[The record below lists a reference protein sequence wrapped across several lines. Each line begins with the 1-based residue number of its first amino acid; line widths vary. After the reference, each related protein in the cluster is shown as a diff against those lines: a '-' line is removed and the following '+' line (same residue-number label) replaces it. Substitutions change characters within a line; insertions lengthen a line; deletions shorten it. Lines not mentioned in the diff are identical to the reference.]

1 MPSRRIIYG
10 IHFEYPDRDFAE
22 KPKIRGRAFAKRVC
36 FRGDDFNV
44 LSGYGRMASAL
55 LEQPLT
61 IIAQPVTAGA
71 ETMFILRHLT
81 ARSAIAIIVMD
92 PVFGRFLGL
101 ADGVESIYNWHV
113 VFS

>member
-1 MPSRRIIYG
+1 
-10 IHFEYPDRDFAE
+10 
-22 KPKIRGRAFAKRVC
+22 
-36 FRGDDFNV
+36 
-44 LSGYGRMASAL
+44 MASAL

-61 IIAQPVTAGA
+61 IIAQPVAASA

-101 ADGVESIYNWHV
+101 AD
-113 VFS
+113 